1 MVPVINLFCERNR
14 MNFARGHIGYLMNNM
29 LLAIFLW
36 NVLSHLSASKLT
48 YLLFKEKAFIGA
60 GLCGLCIFQ
69 AIMDTWTRQMG
80 FPLITISREGN
91 TITATQKRFI
101 LAVNISSETEQA
113 NNESISPF
121 GYKWYVPLSFYT
133 NQDTRKVHHIWM
145 NMSNGK
151 IISKLSS
158 FPFLFNLHECTKIL

>member
-1 MVPVINLFCERNR
+1 
-14 MNFARGHIGYLMNNM
+14 
-29 LLAIFLW
+29 
-36 NVLSHLSASKLT
+36 
-48 YLLFKEKAFIGA
+48 
-60 GLCGLCIFQ
+60 
-69 AIMDTWTRQMG
+69 MG

-101 LAVNISSETEQA
+101 LTVNISSETEKA

-121 GYKWYVPLSFYT
+121 GYKWYVPLSYYT
-133 NQDTRKVHHIWM
+133 NQDTGKVHHIWM

-158 FPFLFNLHECTKIL
+158 FPFLCNLHECTKIL